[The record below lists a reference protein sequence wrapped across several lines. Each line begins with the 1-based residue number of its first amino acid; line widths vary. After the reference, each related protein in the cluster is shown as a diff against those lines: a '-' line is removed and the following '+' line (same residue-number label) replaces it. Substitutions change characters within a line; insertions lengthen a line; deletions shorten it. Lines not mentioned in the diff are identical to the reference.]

1 MGRFLI
7 LCLMSVVSF
16 SAYSQVGLLDEII
29 FGNIQSEKKHNF
41 ATNATEVIKGGLNE
55 SARLFLPVEGERVE
69 GGNITFKMKVDSEKQ
84 NYFTARF
91 WGSDSGNSNILILF
105 CEGKQIGYRHLGDY
119 DMLDICLLYTSP
131 SPRD

>member
-1 MGRFLI
+1 MDRFLI

-55 SARLFLPVEGERVE
+55 SARLFPIQVTV
-69 GGNITFKMKVDSEKQ
+69 IF
-84 NYFTARF
+84 
-91 WGSDSGNSNILILF
+91 
-105 CEGKQIGYRHLGDY
+105 
-119 DMLDICLLYTSP
+119 
-131 SPRD
+131 